1 MECGQCKD
9 CRWWDDL
16 GRDYPE
22 GFDCC
27 GACHMMI
34 FRGCGTQDVLIPV
47 AETSLIKH
55 VYFDFSNESIE
66 KEEENWV
73 KIQSCFDIK
82 SDNRAKI
89 YTPRFFGC
97 MMFEQR
103 KD

>member
-9 CRWWDDL
+9 CRWWEDPARDDIE
-16 GRDYPE
+16 D
-22 GFDCC
+22 FDCC
-27 GACHMMI
+27 GVCHMMT
-34 FRGCGTQDVLIPV
+34 FRCGDTQDVLVPA

-55 VYFDFSNESIE
+55 IYLDFSNESDE

-89 YTPRFFGC
+89 CTPRFFGC